1 MNRNQIVEEAERLQ
15 EKLVNIRRE
24 LHQYPELG
32 SEISHTISYVR
43 EKLEQT
49 GIETYCSKESGLFGI
64 IRGKKSSP
72 CILLRADMDALP
84 ISEETGATYSSKC
97 KGRMHACGHD
107 AHTTWLLGA
116 AELLM
121 MHKDELQGT
130 VKLAFQPCEE
140 GKGSPGAK
148 EMIRGGILENPKV
161 DAAIAVHVSPE
172 CPVGRYSISSGG
184 VTSTPCIFEI
194 NIEGKGGHGAEPW
207 KCSDPILIMN
217 RIYTDIQSIQR
228 TLLSPKD
235 RSVVSVTSM
244 HAGNAFN
251 VIPDTGNML
260 GTIRT
265 YSKKDAQILAE
276 KIGRIAR
283 SAAEL
288 ENAKADFRYEIP
300 IGSCINDPETANL
313 VENTVVECFGAEAV
327 EREAHL
333 FTGGDDFSYFTE
345 AVPSCY
351 FFAGVRNERKNCVYP
366 IHNCKFDLDESCL
379 YKTSAILAQ
388 LALNYTEK
396 TDKR

>member
-1 MNRNQIVEEAERLQ
+1 MTDKKIVEEAERLQ

-32 SEISHTISYVR
+32 SEMSHTISYVR
-43 EKLEQT
+43 ERLEQL
-49 GIETYCSKESGLFGI
+49 GVETEYSEESGLCGI
-64 IRGKKSSP
+64 IRGKSSSP

-84 ISEETGATYSSKC
+84 ISEETGSSYRSKRE
-97 KGRMHACGHD
+97 GRMHACGHD

-148 EMIRGGILENPKV
+148 EMIKGGILENPKV
-161 DAAIAVHVSPE
+161 DAAVAVHVSPE
-172 CPVGRYSISSGG
+172 FSAGRYSISPGG
-184 VTSTPCIFEI
+184 VTTTPCIFEI
-194 NIEGKGGHGAEPW
+194 KICGKGGHGAEPW
-207 KCSDPILIMN
+207 KCTDPILIMN
-217 RIYTDIQSIQR
+217 RIYMEIQSIQR

-235 RSVVSVTSM
+235 KSVVSVTSM

-265 YSKKDAQILAE
+265 YGKRDAQILAE
-276 KIGRIAR
+276 KIGRIAK

-300 IGSCINDPETANL
+300 IGSCINDLETAKL
-313 VENTVVECFGAEAV
+313 VEDTVVKCFGTEAV
-327 EREAHL
+327 ERETHL
-333 FTGGDDFSYFTE
+333 FMGGDDFSYFTE

-351 FFAGVRNERKNCVYP
+351 FFAGVRNESKNCIYP

-388 LALNYTEK
+388 LASDYLEK
-396 TDKR
+396 NK